1 MVLSTLPRLAEVVA
15 SLKPRIDFP
24 QTTSLCL
31 EHVSV
36 KGKMAYP
43 SGLIGGVSR
52 ER

>member
-31 EHVSV
+31 EHVPV
-36 KGKMAYP
+36 KGKWLVLA
-43 SGLIGGVSR
+43 G
-52 ER
+52 